1 MAHQHALNRQ
11 IFDHDL
17 VVVINQFGRK
27 FVHQVV
33 LDIACLAIAR
43 LKLGFRLQV
52 VLAFASNFSIF
63 DLLFGKLPLIVL
75 DFFINSIK
83 LLRQY
88 VHPATR
94 VIKVTNID
102 VNRGSFTC
110 FVWQLNIFSL
120 DLIRNGNVIT
130 LK

>member
-1 MAHQHALNRQ
+1 
-11 IFDHDL
+11 
-17 VVVINQFGRK
+17 
-27 FVHQVV
+27 
-33 LDIACLAIAR
+33 LDIACLAIAC

-52 VLAFASNFSIF
+52 VLAFASSFSIF

-75 DFFINSIK
+75 DFPINFIK

-88 VHPATR
+88 VHATSR

-120 DLIRNGNVIT
+120 DLIRDSNVIT
-130 LK
+130 AFFFEVADNAKFI